1 MLNNHQTGGHNTLE
15 IGGKTF
21 TIETGEVAKQAGG
34 SAIVRL
40 GDVVVLVAAT
50 MSKNAREGIDF
61 FPLTVDYR
69 ERTYAAGRIPGGFFK
84 RETRPREREIL
95 VSRVVDRS
103 IRPLFPE
110 DLRREVQVQ
119 IIVLSTDQSNDL
131 DIPSLIGASV
141 ALSLSDAPWP
151 GPVGAVRVARVNDQ
165 FVLNPTLE
173 EQQEATL
180 NIVVS
185 GKKGAILMIEGEADE
200 APESLVLEA
209 LTLAQK
215 TIDGICEF
223 QERLVQGKGRKKAAI
238 EKKTQN
244 DALLNEISSELRAKI
259 KGALNVK
266 EKLARE
272 DSLSAVKAETLE
284 QYKEKTPEEIAQI
297 SKLFEDLVYEEV
309 REMILS
315 QGVRVDG
322 RKLDEIRPL
331 SMQVGVLPR
340 THGSALFTR
349 GQTQTLATVTLGTP
363 ADKQIMD
370 ELEGEYKERFM
381 LHYNFPSFSTGETKP
396 ERGPGRREIG
406 HGALARKALRPLLP
420 SEEVF
425 PYTIRVVSDIMES
438 NGSSSM
444 ASVCG
449 GSLALFD
456 AGVPMKSACAGISV
470 GLITKGDRHALL
482 TDIMGLEDFQGDMD
496 FKVAG
501 TKEGITA
508 IQLDIKI
515 TGLAPRMLP
524 EILERARGARHF
536 ILDSMAKTMAA
547 PRPELSGFAPRMVV
561 VSIPVDKI
569 GALIGPG
576 GKNIRRI
583 VEQTGADVEVEDD
596 GRVFISSTD
605 ADAAAAARQEVEM
618 LTVEAEVGKIYKGRV
633 TRIMAKLG
641 AFVEIMPGKEG
652 LVHISQLDTRR
663 VERVEDV
670 VKEGDELEV
679 KCVEIDSQ
687 GRINLSRKALLA
699 PAGTSEEEFRRPNR
713 DRPPRREH
721 DRRPR
726 RF

>member
-1 MLNNHQTGGHNTLE
+1 MLKNSETDGQGTLE

-21 TIETGEVAKQAGG
+21 IFETGEVAKQAGG
-34 SAIVRL
+34 SALVRL
-40 GDVVVLVAAT
+40 GDTVVLVAAT
-50 MSKNAREGIDF
+50 MSKNRREGIDF

-84 RETRPREREIL
+84 REGRPREKEIL
-95 VSRVVDRS
+95 TSRIIDRS

-110 DLRREVQVQ
+110 ELRNDIQ
-119 IIVLSTDQSNDL
+119 IQIVVLSTDQTNDT
-131 DIPSLIGASV
+131 DIPALLGASL

-151 GPVGAVRVARVNDQ
+151 GPIGGVRVARIGDR

-173 EQQEATL
+173 EQEEAAL
-180 NIVVS
+180 NIVVA
-185 GKKGAILMIEGEADE
+185 GKKGAILMIEGA
-200 APESLVLEA
+200 ANQVPESLVLEA
-209 LTLAQK
+209 LALAQS
-215 TIDGICEF
+215 TINEICAF
-223 QERLVQGKGRKKAAI
+223 QERFTQGKGRKKFLF
-238 EKKTQN
+238 EKKGMDETLVNQV
-244 DALLNEISSELRAKI
+244 SPELRRNI
-259 KGALNVK
+259 KDALNVK

-272 DSLSAVKAETLE
+272 DSLSLVKNETLE
-284 QYKEKTPEEIAQI
+284 QYKDRTPEELAQI
-297 SKLFEDLVYEEV
+297 KKLFEDLVYEEV
-309 REMILS
+309 RRMILD

-349 GQTQTLATVTLGTP
+349 GQTQALSTVTLGTP

-370 ELEGEYKERFM
+370 ELEGEYKERFL

-406 HGALARKALRPLLP
+406 HGALARKAIKPLLP
-420 SEEVF
+420 SEEEF

-449 GSLALFD
+449 GSLALYN
-456 AGVPMKSACAGISV
+456 AGVPLKSACAGISI
-470 GLITKGDRHALL
+470 GLITQGEKYALL

-515 TGLAPRMLP
+515 LGIQPKLLP
-524 EILERARGARHF
+524 EILEQAKKARLF
-536 ILDSMAKTMAA
+536 ILDKMLQVLPTPQAD
-547 PRPELSGFAPRMVV
+547 LSAYAPRMVV

-583 VEQTGADVEVEDD
+583 VAETGADVEVEDD

-605 ADAAAAARQEVEM
+605 AEAAAAAKKEVEY
-618 LTVEAEVGKIYKGRV
+618 LTVEAEVGKVYKGRV

-652 LVHISQLDTRR
+652 LVHISQLDTRH
-663 VERVEDV
+663 VDRVEDV
-670 VKEGDELEV
+670 MKEGDTVEV
-679 KCVEIDSQ
+679 KCVEIDGQ
-687 GRINLSRKALLA
+687 GRINLSRKALLQ
-699 PAGTSEEEFRRPNR
+699 PAGSGGDEQYRRPPQR
-713 DRPPRREH
+713 DRPRDSE
-721 DRRPR
+721 RRPR